1 VRRVLLPG
9 LLEKFEYHT
18 YWFDFLY
25 QQPAFSG
32 QLCFMKILVTGAT
45 GKVGSRFVPRLL
57 AKGYQV
63 NILVRDEAKAAALAE
78 LGAKVIVGDLFDEA
92 NLVTALTGVDAV
104 VHLAALFSTLTD
116 DDGIVKTNYTGT
128 IALAEAAIAAGVRKF
143 IFVSTGNVYSLGY
156 GHPAGEDDP
165 VNINDS
171 RAYAASKIAAEQEL
185 LKMDL
190 DVTVLRLGF
199 VYGDKDPH
207 IAEILPWLKK
217 LKRHSGSRMHMVH
230 HLDVAQALFLLLQAK
245 NLSGEIFNIADD
257 APISLYELVESVG
270 KASDVFEAAEGALAD
285 PFEGI
290 MDISKLRART
300 GFRPLAPSYYVAR
313 DMGLL

>member
-1 VRRVLLPG
+1 
-9 LLEKFEYHT
+9 
-18 YWFDFLY
+18 
-25 QQPAFSG
+25 
-32 QLCFMKILVTGAT
+32 MKILVTGAT

-63 NILVRDEAKAAALAE
+63 NILVRDEKKAAGLVE
-78 LGAKVIVGDLFDEA
+78 LGVKVIVGDLFDKA
-92 NLVTALTGVDAV
+92 TLFTAVTGVDAV
-104 VHLAALFSTLTD
+104 VHLAALFRTLTD
-116 DDGIVKTNYTGT
+116 DEGIVKTNLTGT
-128 IALAEAAIAAGVRKF
+128 IELAEAAVAAGVRKF
-143 IFVSTGNVYSLGY
+143 IFVSTGNVYSSGY
-156 GHPAGEDDP
+156 GHPAREDDP
-165 VNINDS
+165 VNINDP

-185 LKMDL
+185 FKMDL

-230 HLDVAQALFLLLQAK
+230 HLDVAQGLFLLLQGK
-245 NLSGEIFNIADD
+245 DLNGEIFNISDD

-270 KASDVFEAAEGALAD
+270 RASDVFEAAEGALTD
-285 PFEGI
+285 PFEGV

-300 GFRPLAPSYYVAR
+300 GFRPLVPSYYVAR